1 MRVHLYQG
9 KNLPALD
16 SNGLSDP
23 FVKIDFLGEKE
34 KSEIAKKTLYP
45 EYYKTFVFNDM
56 KIPEAEDF
64 LYCPPVNFHVY
75 DHDWDNPFSCDYMGM
90 CSFYLS
96 NGFKTDD
103 PDAPL

>member
-9 KNLPALD
+9 KNFPALD

-23 FVKIDFLGEKE
+23 FVKVDFVGQKE
-34 KSEIAKKTLYP
+34 TSEVKYKTLFP
-45 EYYKTFVFNDM
+45 EYYKTFVFNDL
-56 KIPEAEDF
+56 KIPEAENF

-75 DHDWDNPFSCDYMGM
+75 DKDIFGGSDYMGM

-96 NGFKTDD
+96 EGFNTDD